1 MITFRTLSVVVPVYG
16 SATILPVLVARL
28 KAVLEPMSQLFEV
41 ILVNDCSPDDS
52 WNRIV
57 ALAEEDVRIRG
68 LDLTRN
74 YGQHAATLAGIRAAR
89 GDIVITIDDDLQ
101 NPPEE
106 IPRLLAKLDEGYDV
120 VYGVALT
127 GDRGFV
133 RDVLTRL
140 TKLALRIAI
149 GGDVPTNVSGYRA
162 FHARLRGAFDHFR
175 SPYVSV
181 DVLLSWGTS
190 RFVAVPVRHEP
201 RREGRSG
208 YTYRALATHALNVL
222 TGFTTRPLRAV
233 SLIGLVTMLFGV
245 GVLAYVLVYFFV
257 HQGDVPGFP
266 FLASIIAIFSGAQ
279 LLSLGTIGE
288 YIARMHTRL
297 LGRPPFTVRSEV
309 ESAAAP
315 LRLGAVG
322 APDEEKLS

>member
-1 MITFRTLSVVVPVYG
+1 
-16 SATILPVLVARL
+16 
-28 KAVLEPMSQLFEV
+28 
-41 ILVNDCSPDDS
+41 
-52 WNRIV
+52 
-57 ALAEEDVRIRG
+57 
-68 LDLTRN
+68 
-74 YGQHAATLAGIRAAR
+74 
-89 GDIVITIDDDLQ
+89 VITIDDDLQ

-106 IPRLLAKLDEGYDV
+106 IPKLLTKLDEGYDV

-127 GDRGFV
+127 GDRGLI
-133 RDVLTRL
+133 RDVLTWL

-162 FHARLRGAFDHFR
+162 FNVRLRDAFDHFR

-181 DVLLSWGTS
+181 DVLLSWGTT
-190 RFVAVPVRHEP
+190 RFIAVPVRHEP

-233 SLIGLVTMLFGV
+233 SIIGLTTMLFGV
-245 GVLAYVLVYFFV
+245 GVLAYVLVYFFA
-257 HQGDVPGFP
+257 HHGDVPGFP
-266 FLASIIAIFSGAQ
+266 FLASIIAIFAGAQ

-297 LGRPPFTVRSEV
+297 MGRPPFTVRSEV
-309 ESAAAP
+309 EGAAAP
-315 LRLGAVG
+315 LRSEPVG
-322 APDEEKLS
+322 VPKDDTLT